1 MIEAMRTKTQK
12 EWYEAP
18 AMHIMELS
26 TKAAI
31 AQVSGGT
38 FPVGGDGGFGIAPG
52 TGNDEIFKW

>member
-1 MIEAMRTKTQK
+1 MRTNTHK

-18 AMHIMELS
+18 SMHIMELK

-52 TGNDEIFKW
+52 SGNDEIFKW

>member
-1 MIEAMRTKTQK
+1 MRVNAQK
-12 EWYEAP
+12 ERYEAP
-18 AMHIMELS
+18 AMHIMELN

-31 AQVSGGT
+31 AQVSGGS